1 MENETSKP
9 VNGEE
14 LRELSRRNPEL
25 AYNFLSQNN
34 DLWNE
39 IALNDPFDSADTLE
53 ELEPEQAGELILN
66 IPVDVSIKI
75 FESFRPRAI
84 IEIVQNLS
92 SKVVEEIFSQ
102 MDIEDVVDV
111 FERSTVDEAED
122 LLEIINKSTKL
133 DINKRLAYPK
143 DSVGRLM
150 SEEVAKI
157 STGLT
162 VKEALGELKT
172 LHTDVEDIV
181 YVYSVDK
188 NNSLS
193 GVLSFREIVFAD
205 QDQLIEDVM
214 LTNPIYINPTA
225 DQEEAARLI
234 KQYEL
239 LALPVV
245 DKKNK
250 LIGQATISTALDVI
264 QTEIAED
271 FSQSFGAGAE
281 ETIFT
286 PFQKSVKLRLPWI
299 AVNMGLA
306 FIVSWL
312 ISQFDESIASDALL
326 AALMPVVALV
336 GGNSGAQSLA
346 IVIRALAR
354 NDISEARVV
363 QSLAIVIRAL
373 ARNDISEARV
383 VEVIG
388 KQSLIGVI
396 NGIFMAIFS
405 FILLS
410 LVGLNSYALSLSI
423 AVFGNIFIGNL
434 FGSSIPLILR
444 KLGFDPA
451 LASNIFLT
459 LITDIVGFAGFLG
472 IALLLI

>member
-1 MENETSKP
+1 EI
-9 VNGEE
+9 
-14 LRELSRRNPEL
+14 
-25 AYNFLSQNN
+25 
-34 DLWNE
+34 WNE
-39 IALNDPFDSADTLE
+39 IASNDPFDSADTLE
-53 ELEPEQAGELILN
+53 EFEPKEAGELLLN

-75 FESFRPRAI
+75 FESLRPRAI
-84 IEIVQNLS
+84 IEIVQSLGS
-92 SKVVEEIFSQ
+92 SVVDEIFSQ
-102 MDIEDVVDV
+102 MDTEDVVDV

-122 LLEIINKSTKL
+122 LLEILNKSTKL
-133 DINKRLAYPK
+133 NINKRLAYPK

-162 VKEALGELKT
+162 IKEALSELKN

-181 YVYSVDK
+181 YVYSVDEK
-188 NNSLS
+188 NSLS
-193 GVLSFREIVFAD
+193 GVLSFREIVFAN
-205 QDQLIEDVM
+205 QEELIENVM
-214 LTNPIYINPTA
+214 IPNPIYINPTD

-239 LALPVV
+239 LALPVI
-245 DKKNK
+245 DKNNK

-286 PFQKSVKLRLPWI
+286 PFQKSIRLRLPWI

-312 ISQFDESIASDALL
+312 IAQFDESIASDALL

-354 NDISEARVV
+354 NDISDARVG
-363 QSLAIVIRAL
+363 
-373 ARNDISEARV
+373 
-383 VEVIG
+383 EVIG

-396 NGIFMAIFS
+396 NGIFMGIFS
-405 FILLS
+405 FVLLNII
-410 LVGLNSYALSLSI
+410 GLNSYALSLSI
-423 AVFGNIFIGNL
+423 AIFGNMLIGNL
-434 FGSSIPLILR
+434 FGASIPLVLR

>member
-1 MENETSKP
+1 MENEISKP
-9 VNGEE
+9 VNGAE
-14 LRELSRRNPEL
+14 LRKLSRKNPDV
-25 AYNFLSQNN
+25 AYNFLSQNVEI
-34 DLWNE
+34 WNE
-39 IALNDPFDSADTLE
+39 IASNDPFDSADTLE
-53 ELEPEQAGELILN
+53 EFEPKEAGELLLN

-75 FESFRPRAI
+75 FESLRPRAI
-84 IEIVQNLS
+84 IEIVQSLGS
-92 SKVVEEIFSQ
+92 SVVDEIFSQ
-102 MDIEDVVDV
+102 MDTEDVVDV

-122 LLEIINKSTKL
+122 LLEILNKSTKL
-133 DINKRLAYPK
+133 NINKRLAYPK

-162 VKEALGELKT
+162 IKEALSELKN
-172 LHTDVEDIV
+172 LHHDVEDIV
-181 YVYSVDK
+181 YVYSVDEK
-188 NNSLS
+188 NSLS
-193 GVLSFREIVFAD
+193 GVLSFREIVFAN
-205 QDQLIEDVM
+205 QDELIENVM
-214 LTNPIYINPTA
+214 IPNPIYINPTD

-239 LALPVV
+239 LALPVI
-245 DKKNK
+245 DKNNK

-286 PFQKSVKLRLPWI
+286 PFQKSIRLRLPWI

-312 ISQFDESIASDALL
+312 IAQFDESIASDALL

-354 NDISEARVV
+354 NDISDARVG
-363 QSLAIVIRAL
+363 
-373 ARNDISEARV
+373 
-383 VEVIG
+383 EVIG

-396 NGIFMAIFS
+396 NGIFMGIFS
-405 FILLS
+405 FVLLNII
-410 LVGLNSYALSLSI
+410 GLNSYALSLSI
-423 AVFGNIFIGNL
+423 AIFGNMLIGNL
-434 FGSSIPLILR
+434 FGASIPLVLR

>member
-1 MENETSKP
+1 MENEISKP
-9 VNGEE
+9 VNGAE
-14 LRELSRRNPEL
+14 LRKLSRKNPDV
-25 AYNFLSQNN
+25 AYNFLSQNVEI
-34 DLWNE
+34 WNE
-39 IALNDPFDSADTLE
+39 IASNDPFDSADTLE
-53 ELEPEQAGELILN
+53 EFEPKEAGELLLN

-75 FESFRPRAI
+75 FESLRPRAI
-84 IEIVQNLS
+84 IEIVQSLGS
-92 SKVVEEIFSQ
+92 SVVDEIFSQ
-102 MDIEDVVDV
+102 MDTEDVVDV

-122 LLEIINKSTKL
+122 LLEILNKSTKL
-133 DINKRLAYPK
+133 NINKRLAYPK

-162 VKEALGELKT
+162 IKEALSELKN

-181 YVYSVDK
+181 YVYSVDEK
-188 NNSLS
+188 NSLS
-193 GVLSFREIVFAD
+193 GVLSFREIVFAN
-205 QDQLIEDVM
+205 QEELIENVM
-214 LTNPIYINPTA
+214 IPNPIYIKPTD

-239 LALPVV
+239 LALPVI
-245 DKKNK
+245 DKNNK

-286 PFQKSVKLRLPWI
+286 PFQKSIRLRLPWI

-312 ISQFDESIASDALL
+312 IAQFDESIASDALL

-354 NDISEARVV
+354 NDISDARVG
-363 QSLAIVIRAL
+363 
-373 ARNDISEARV
+373 
-383 VEVIG
+383 EVIG

-396 NGIFMAIFS
+396 NGIFMGIFS
-405 FILLS
+405 FVLLNII
-410 LVGLNSYALSLSI
+410 GLNSYALSLSI
-423 AVFGNIFIGNL
+423 AIFGNMLIGNL
-434 FGSSIPLILR
+434 FGASIPLVLR

>member
-1 MENETSKP
+1 MENEISKP
-9 VNGEE
+9 VNGAE
-14 LRELSRRNPEL
+14 LRKLSRKNPDV
-25 AYNFLSQNN
+25 AYNFLSQNVEI
-34 DLWNE
+34 WNE
-39 IALNDPFDSADTLE
+39 IASNDPFDSADTLE
-53 ELEPEQAGELILN
+53 EFEPKEAGELLLN

-75 FESFRPRAI
+75 FESLRPRAI
-84 IEIVQNLS
+84 IEIVQSLGS
-92 SKVVEEIFSQ
+92 SVVDEIFSQ
-102 MDIEDVVDV
+102 MDTEDVVDV

-122 LLEIINKSTKL
+122 LLEILNKSTKL
-133 DINKRLAYPK
+133 NINKRLAYPK

-162 VKEALGELKT
+162 IKEALSELKNF
-172 LHTDVEDIV
+172 HTDVEDIV
-181 YVYSVDK
+181 YVYSVDET
-188 NNSLS
+188 NSLS
-193 GVLSFREIVFAD
+193 GVLSFREIVFAN
-205 QDQLIEDVM
+205 QEELIENVM
-214 LTNPIYINPTA
+214 IPNPIYINPTD

-239 LALPVV
+239 LALPVI
-245 DKKNK
+245 DKNNK

-286 PFQKSVKLRLPWI
+286 PFQKSIRLRLPWI

-312 ISQFDESIASDALL
+312 IAQFDESIASDALL

-354 NDISEARVV
+354 NDISDARVG
-363 QSLAIVIRAL
+363 
-373 ARNDISEARV
+373 
-383 VEVIG
+383 EVIG

-396 NGIFMAIFS
+396 NGIFMGIFS
-405 FILLS
+405 FVLLNII
-410 LVGLNSYALSLSI
+410 GLNSYALSLSI
-423 AVFGNIFIGNL
+423 AIFGNMLIGNL
-434 FGSSIPLILR
+434 FGASIPLVLR

>member
-1 MENETSKP
+1 MKNEITTP
-9 VNGEE
+9 ENGEE
-14 LRELSRRNPEL
+14 LRILSRKNPAL
-25 AYNFLSQNN
+25 AFDFLSNN
-34 DLWNE
+34 NLAWNE
-39 IALNDPFDSADTLE
+39 ITKNDPFDSADTLE
-53 ELEPEQAGELILN
+53 EFEPEEAGNLLLN

-75 FESFRPRAI
+75 FESLRPRAI
-84 IEIVQNLS
+84 IEIVQSLNNN
-92 SKVVEEIFSQ
+92 VVEEIFSE
-102 MDIEDVVDV
+102 MDTEDVVDV
-111 FERSTVDEAED
+111 FERSTVEEAED
-122 LLEIINKSTKL
+122 LLDILNKSTKL
-133 DINKRLAYPK
+133 VINKRLAYPK

-157 STGLT
+157 SKGIT
-162 VKEALGELKT
+162 VKEALDELKT
-172 LHTDVEDIV
+172 LHTSVEDIV
-181 YVYSVDK
+181 YVYSVDDE
-188 NNSLS
+188 NILS

-205 QDQLIEDVM
+205 HEELIENVM
-214 LTNPIYINPTA
+214 IPNPISIHPTA

-245 DKKNK
+245 DKNNM

-264 QTEIAED
+264 QAEIAED

-286 PFQKSVKLRLPWI
+286 PLKKSIKLRLPWI

-306 FIVSWL
+306 FMVSWL
-312 ISQFDESIASDALL
+312 IAQFDETIANDALL

-354 NDISEARVV
+354 NDISEARVF
-363 QSLAIVIRAL
+363 
-373 ARNDISEARV
+373 
-383 VEVIG
+383 EVIG
-388 KQSLIGVI
+388 KQSFIGVV
-396 NGIFMAIFS
+396 NGLFIGVLS

-410 LVGLNSYALSLSI
+410 ATGLNNYALTLSI

-434 FGSSIPLILR
+434 FGSSIPLVLR

-459 LITDIVGFAGFLG
+459 LVTDIVGFAGFLG